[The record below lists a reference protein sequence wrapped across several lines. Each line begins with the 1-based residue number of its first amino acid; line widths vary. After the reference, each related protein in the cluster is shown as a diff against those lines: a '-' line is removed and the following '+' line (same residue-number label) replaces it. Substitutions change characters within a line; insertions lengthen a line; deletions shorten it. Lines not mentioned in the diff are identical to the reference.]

1 MIFII
6 LIHMKLNLFKINI
19 EKWVPH
25 GKRFMRIS
33 LVIFLCLALTETT
46 HAGFEKQQQSARGVG
61 LGNALTAH
69 SIGVG
74 SLFYNPSLLAAT
86 TNRQFMFFYSPLPLG
101 VSEFSTVAAGF
112 VEPFS
117 FGKIGLSVQTS
128 GFDLYREVGVGLSY
142 AHSFYGLNAGITI
155 NYNSL
160 SIEQYGSTGVVSF
173 DLGNSAPITSQI
185 QAGAMV
191 YNLNRPRLGIQ
202 KEALPLIFTAGLS
215 YQPIEEIILLA
226 DVHQDIHYPMMFRA
240 GVQYSPLEFLHVRI
254 GNTTEPSRFSAG
266 LGLEYSAIEF
276 DYAFQTHSELSDAH
290 SFSIHYRFD

>member
-1 MIFII
+1 
-6 LIHMKLNLFKINI
+6 MKLNLFKINI

-25 GKRFMRIS
+25 GKRCIRALQVIS
-33 LVIFLCLALTETT
+33 LCLVLTETMQ
-46 HAGFEKQQQSARGVG
+46 AGFEKQQQSARGIG

-74 SLFYNPSLLAAT
+74 SLFYNPSLLAES

-101 VSEFSTVAAGF
+101 VSEFSTVAAGY

-117 FGKIGLSVQTS
+117 FGRIGLTVQTS

-142 AHSFYGLNAGITI
+142 VHSFQGLNAGITV

-173 DLGNSAPITSQI
+173 DLGVSAPITSQL
-185 QAGAMV
+185 QVGAML
-191 YNLNRPRLGIQ
+191 YNFNRPKLGIQ
-202 KEALPLIFTAGLS
+202 NEPMPLIFTAGLS
-215 YQPIEEIILLA
+215 YHPIEEIILLA
-226 DVHQDIHYPMMFRA
+226 DVHQDIHFPLMFRV

-266 LGLEYSAIEF
+266 LGLEYDTIEF
-276 DYAFQTHSELSDAH
+276 DYAFQTHTELSDAH